1 MSRSILTRAQII
13 EIISRG
19 ETVFYK
25 GRPITS
31 LDDPDLPVNDAQI
44 LYDYPDWDLNPAA
57 YASANAVGI
66 DGYPIEGSPS
76 NGETLVFNNTDRVWQ
91 YAASGGTGDVVLTAS
106 KAVITDSSGA
116 LAASNTTST
125 EVGYLS
131 GVTSAIQPQLS
142 SKMTTLTYDTNSDGY
157 VDNST
162 ALKLIV
168 HNMTGAIVPK
178 GSIVYINGSTGTHP
192 TIALAQAST
201 ELTSSKTIGAVVST
215 LNIGDVGEVI
225 VQGTLENQ
233 NTQGYTAGDML
244 WLSTTTAG
252 GVTTTKP
259 SAPNHAVFIGY
270 VSRVNQ
276 NNGKIVYRILNGYE
290 LDELHNVSISSPTT
304 GQALV
309 YNSTT
314 ELWSN
319 QTMSVTP
326 AGSDS
331 NIQYNNSGTL
341 DGSNNFKFNAS
352 ANTAVQILSTGAANT
367 VLGITGASTQSS
379 AIVKIIQGGDNGAS
393 CLTLQQGTLSTYT
406 TNFPLRYE
414 KANGDLLLGVRAIPV
429 LGIYQFVNPGISTGR
444 VAYEVGAVGSA
455 CGLGLSSVGG
465 QPTMLS
471 GGAQCTWWD
480 GISGNTVINQSYQL
494 AFGNSG
500 LSFNVG
506 LAREASGVLRVTNGS
521 TSSGKLLIGIK
532 DTVSGG
538 QVHIV
543 SSAADVTGL
552 RVDSAASPTTPILD
566 VRVGTTSDSG
576 IKVDA
581 STTSGDTRFLLYD
594 VTSGTM
600 KRVLVGANDS
610 GGTGYRILRILNS

>member
-1 MSRSILTRAQII
+1 MSRSILTRSQII

-44 LYDYPDWDLNPAA
+44 LYDYPDWNLNPAA

-66 DGYPIEGSPS
+66 DGYPIEGSPL
-76 NGETLVFNNTDRVWQ
+76 NGNTLVFNSTDRVWQ
-91 YAASGGTGDVVLTAS
+91 YTASGGTGNVVLTAS
-106 KAVITDSSGA
+106 KAVVTNSSGE
-116 LAASNTTST
+116 LAASNITST

-131 GVTSAIQPQLS
+131 GVTSPLQTQLS
-142 SKMTTLTYDTNSDGY
+142 SKMTTVTYDTNSDGY

-168 HNMTGAIVPK
+168 HNMTGTIIPK

-192 TIALAQAST
+192 TIALAQADT

-290 LDELHNVSISSPTT
+290 LNELHNVSISSPAT

-319 QTMSVTP
+319 QTVSVTP
-326 AGSDS
+326 GGSNS

-341 DGSNNFKFNAS
+341 GGSNNFKFNAS

-367 VLGITGASTQSS
+367 VLDITGASTQSS

-393 CLTLQQGTLSTYT
+393 CLTLQQGTLSTY
-406 TNFPLRYE
+406 NENYPLRYE
-414 KANGDLLLGVRAIPV
+414 RANGTLLLGVRAIPV
-429 LGIYQFVNPGISTGR
+429 LGIYQFVTPGIPTGR

-455 CGLGLSSVGG
+455 CGLGLSPVGA
-465 QPTMLS
+465 PAMLA

-480 GISGNTVINQSYQL
+480 GVSGNTIINQSYQL
-494 AFGNSG
+494 VFGNSA

-506 LAREASGVLRVTNGS
+506 LARESSGVLRVTNGS

-552 RVDSAASPTTPILD
+552 RVDSATSPTAPILD
-566 VRVGTTSDSG
+566 VRVGTTADSG

-594 VTSGTM
+594 VNSGTM
-600 KRVLVGANDS
+600 QRVLVGANDS